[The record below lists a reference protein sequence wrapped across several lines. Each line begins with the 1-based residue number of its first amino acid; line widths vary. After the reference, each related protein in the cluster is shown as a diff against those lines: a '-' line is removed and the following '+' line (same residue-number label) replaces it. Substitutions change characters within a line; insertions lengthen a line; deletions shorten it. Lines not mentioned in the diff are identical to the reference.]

1 MTSLNTEQLLRI
13 KDLANYPEKQ
23 ATIHTYKSGMNK
35 GKTKNIN
42 ARPAS
47 KGLIGVSDKTIWQWV
62 KKDQFPA
69 PIKLSDGVTV
79 WRMSEVLKWI
89 NSQATNKVLGA

>member
-62 KKDQFPA
+62 KNGDFPK
-69 PIKLSDGVTV
+69 PVKLGSITV
-79 WRMSEVLKWI
+79 WRLSDV
-89 NSQATNKVLGA
+89 QAWMQAQGLEA

>member
-1 MTSLNTEQLLRI
+1 MSSLNTDQFLRI

-23 ATIHTYKSGMNK
+23 ATIHTYKSGINK

-47 KGLIGVSDKTIWQWV
+47 KGLIGVSDKTIWKWV
-62 KKDQFPA
+62 KRGEFPS
-69 PIKLSDGVTV
+69 PIKLSDSVTV
-79 WRMSEVLKWI
+79 WRLSDVKAWMQSKGLE
-89 NSQATNKVLGA
+89 A

>member
-1 MTSLNTEQLLRI
+1 MSSLNQEQFLRI

-23 ATIHTYKSGMNK
+23 ATIHTYKSGINK
-35 GKTKNIN
+35 GQTKNIN

-62 KKDQFPA
+62 KRGEFPA
-69 PIKLSDGVTV
+69 PIRIGGNVTV
-79 WRMSEVLKWI
+79 WRLSDV
-89 NSQATNKVLGA
+89 QAWMQAQGLDA

>member
-1 MTSLNTEQLLRI
+1 MSSLNQEQFLRI

-23 ATIHTYKSGMNK
+23 ATIHTYKSGINK

-47 KGLIGVSDKTIWQWV
+47 KGLLSISDKTIWKWV
-62 KKDQFPA
+62 KNRQLPA
-69 PIKLSDGVTV
+69 PIKLSTNVTV
-79 WRMSEVLKWI
+79 WRLSDVQAWMQ
-89 NSQATNKVLGA
+89 SQGLEA

>member
-1 MTSLNTEQLLRI
+1 MSSLNQEQFLRI

-23 ATIHTYKSGMNK
+23 ATIHTYKSGINK

-62 KKDQFPA
+62 KQGQFPA

-79 WRMSEVLKWI
+79 WRMSEVLAWI
-89 NSQATNKVLGA
+89 NSQVANATLEA

>member
-1 MTSLNTEQLLRI
+1 MSSLNQEQFLRI
-13 KDLANYPEKQ
+13 KDLANYPAKR
-23 ATIHTYKSGMNK
+23 ATTHTYKSGINK

-62 KKDQFPA
+62 KRGQFPA
-69 PIKLSDGVTV
+69 PIKLSNSVTV
-79 WRMSEVLKWI
+79 WRLSDVQTWMQ
-89 NSQATNKVLGA
+89 SQGMEA

>member
-1 MTSLNTEQLLRI
+1 MFNQEQFLRI
-13 KDLANYPEKQ
+13 KDLANYSAKE
-23 ATIHTYKSGMNK
+23 ATTHTYKSGINK

-62 KKDQFPA
+62 KRGEFPT
-69 PIKLSDGVTV
+69 PIKLSDNVTV
-79 WRMSEVLKWI
+79 WRLSDI
-89 NSQATNKVLGA
+89 QAWMQSKELEA

>member
-1 MTSLNTEQLLRI
+1 MSALNQEQFLRI

-23 ATIHTYKSGMNK
+23 ATIHTYKSGINK

-62 KKDQFPA
+62 KKGQFPA

-89 NSQATNKVLGA
+89 NSQATNEVMEA

>member
-1 MTSLNTEQLLRI
+1 MSSQQFYEEFLRMKQL
-13 KDLANYPEKQ
+13 ASYPAKE
-23 ATIHTYKSGMNK
+23 ATTHTYKSGINK

-62 KKDQFPA
+62 KRGEFPA
-69 PIKLSDGVTV
+69 PIKLSDNVTV
-79 WRMSEVLKWI
+79 WRLSDV
-89 NSQATNKVLGA
+89 QAWMQSKGIEA